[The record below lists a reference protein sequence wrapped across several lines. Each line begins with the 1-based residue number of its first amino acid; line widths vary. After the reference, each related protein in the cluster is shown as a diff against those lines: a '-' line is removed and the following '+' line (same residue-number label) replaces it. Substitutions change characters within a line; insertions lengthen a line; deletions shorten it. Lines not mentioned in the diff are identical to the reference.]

1 MLRKH
6 LTLNGITQQPG
17 NNVQPQPRWHNQN
30 GFDHS
35 GGGFLPANPIPGM
48 SKRGLDFLLQRLQG
62 VALQRRKKKLRKE
75 RQELPSLNEW
85 PTEPAPSSEPLM
97 GLPEWVPD
105 ALNQDLPDLGGLLGR
120 NKKKSSRH

>member
-1 MLRKH
+1 MLCKH

-48 SKRGLDFLLQRLQG
+48 SKQGLDFLLQQLQE
-62 VALQRRKKKLRKE
+62 VALQRRKKEIAEGEARTAVLE
-75 RQELPSLNEW
+75 WEW
-85 PTEPAPSSEPLM
+85 PTEPALSSKPLM
-97 GLPEWVPD
+97 GLPEWVPN
-105 ALNQDLPDLGGLLGR
+105 ALNQDLPRTWEDYWEETR
-120 NKKKSSRH
+120 KE